1 MTNPPSHRCENYFEP
16 DQLRGDLDSKN
27 NVSKY
32 RELLI
37 LFVNLQITV
46 LSFPENALFS
56 FLKEIYMN
64 VLMLHLRT
72 NFSCKKF
79 GLQRH
84 NGDLLT

>member
-32 RELLI
+32 KQLLI

-56 FLKEIYMN
+56 F
-64 VLMLHLRT
+64 
-72 NFSCKKF
+72 
-79 GLQRH
+79 
-84 NGDLLT
+84 